1 MKLFVTGL
9 LAAVAMSATIGTVDA
24 QWRGRG
30 WGRDRVIVQ
39 QAPAIG
45 VGTIAAI
52 IALQALNQPKQ
63 DTVVVQERQV
73 VREREVVPFK

>member
-1 MKLFVTGL
+1 MKHIVAI
-9 LAAVAMSATIGTVDA
+9 AAVAIGTVAMIGTADA

-39 QAPAIG
+39 QAPVIG
-45 VGTIAAI
+45 AGTIAAI
-52 IALQALNQPKQ
+52 IALQALNQPRQ